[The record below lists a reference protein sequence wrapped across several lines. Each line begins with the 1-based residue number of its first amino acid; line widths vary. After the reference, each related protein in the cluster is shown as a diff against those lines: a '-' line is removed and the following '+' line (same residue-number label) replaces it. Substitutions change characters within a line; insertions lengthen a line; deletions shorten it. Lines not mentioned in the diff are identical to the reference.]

1 MGPAPVP
8 VEPSDVSIEVHL
20 DEPSAITPSAGETC
34 TTIGEDMKVD
44 GSLSTGAPLIV
55 IGAIDGDVTSAR
67 SVEIMLDGLIHGTV
81 RGQDV
86 TVAGSVE
93 GSISAS
99 GRLLILKSGRV
110 VGDVTVRSIL
120 IEEGGVLSGRCQMQ
134 SG

>member
-1 MGPAPVP
+1 
-8 VEPSDVSIEVHL
+8 
-20 DEPSAITPSAGETC
+20 
-34 TTIGEDMKVD
+34 
-44 GSLSTGAPLIV
+44 
-55 IGAIDGDVTSAR
+55 
-67 SVEIMLDGLIHGTV
+67 V